1 MRTWDLLVFFSF
13 IAIKQCLRPLGFC
26 ATHRMKNFRYF
37 DSGKWR
43 VGQCWAQFF
52 FYPRPLFPTKLFQNL
67 IRRKQLF
74 SPTQK
79 CFLLLLLLFF
89 NPQKMAETKRR
100 VFPDFL
106 DDKRPDWLKRNPR
119 TGLSRKQLLRK
130 NMKLKKCNKREKIE
144 GGTLNLVRKFS
155 HLGFIGTKKISRW
168 HRTLGLTMISFKLN
182 WPSTCQMAVLVTPP
196 VKNWTSYPKTRV
208 QIPSKNK
215 KITSS
220 ECKRFRCHDQR
231 NLLRLFQDRLFLP

>member
-1 MRTWDLLVFFSF
+1 MASRSMLSTTFFLPETTFSDETVS
-13 IAIKQCLRPLGFC
+13 KL
-26 ATHRMKNFRYF
+26 
-37 DSGKWR
+37 DSKKTT
-43 VGQCWAQFF
+43 FS
-52 FYPRPLFPTKLFQNL
+52 
-67 IRRKQLF
+67 

-79 CFLLLLLLFF
+79 CFLLLFF
-89 NPQKMAETKRR
+89 KSPKITETKRR
-100 VFPDFL
+100 VFPDFS
-106 DDKRPDWLKRNPR
+106 DDKRPDWLKLNPT